1 MTKRH
6 ITIVSSRE
14 RCGIQTYSAT
24 LAAALREL
32 GHTVDLVGVGWWDSR
47 GLLRETARIP
57 AGSRLVIVEH
67 EFALY
72 RNAALALAIARMRLA
87 GKRVILSMHE
97 LDPDK
102 FWNYHKVVAALHFRL
117 RGSPLGD
124 LFRVLGAVAE
134 AAQRMLRYRLTL
146 WLLGAFP
153 ERIVFHSPRSLAN
166 AGLVTGDAR
175 KVVMIP
181 HFVEPLEGVAEPSGD
196 EGADARA
203 RRELRAGLGLPEDAF
218 IYVSP
223 GFLFRRKRLVE
234 VIQATP
240 EDALLVVAG
249 TGSPHDP
256 GYLDEIRRHVEDHGV
271 RNVRIDTDYDAMPR
285 HLMAADAVVLFYRE
299 GFQSGIAS
307 HALWA
312 EKPCIFSDD
321 PAFDMYSG
329 AGLRA
334 GDVAS
339 LRAAMR
345 EVRRPEVAEP
355 LRRRARELKRE
366 LSPRV
371 LAARYLEGLD

>member
-1 MTKRH
+1 MN

-14 RCGIQTYSAT
+14 RCGIQTYSAA

-32 GHTVDLVGVGWWDSR
+32 GHTVDLVGIGWWDSR
-47 GLLRETARIP
+47 ALLRETARIP
-57 AGSRLVIVEH
+57 ASSRLVIVEH

-72 RNAALALAIARMRLA
+72 RNAALAFAIARLRLA

-117 RGSPLGD
+117 HGSPLGD
-124 LFRVLGAVAE
+124 LFRVIGAVAE

-166 AGLVTGDAR
+166 AGLVTGEPR
-175 KVVMIP
+175 KVVLVP
-181 HFVEPLEGVAEPSGD
+181 HFVEPLAGVAEPSGD
-196 EGADARA
+196 EEADARA
-203 RRELRAGLGLPEDAF
+203 RRELRSQLGLPQDTF
-218 IYVSP
+218 VYVSP

-234 VIQATP
+234 VIEATP
-240 EDALLVVAG
+240 EDALLVIAG
-249 TGSPHDP
+249 TESPHDE
-256 GYLDEIRRHVEDHGV
+256 GYVDEIRRYVEEHHVA
-271 RNVRIDTDYDAMPR
+271 NVRIDTDYDAMPA

-307 HALWA
+307 HAIWA
-312 EKPCIFSDD
+312 EKPCVFSDD
-321 PAFDMYSG
+321 PAFDLYEG

-334 GDVAS
+334 ADVAG
-339 LRAAMR
+339 LRDAMTR
-345 EVRRPEVAEP
+345 VRRPDVAGR

-366 LSPRV
+366 LSPRAM
-371 LAARYLEGLD
+371 AARYLEGF

>member
-1 MTKRH
+1 MH
-6 ITIVSSRE
+6 VTIVSSQE

-57 AGSRLVIVEH
+57 ASSRLVIVEH

-166 AGLVTGDAR
+166 AGLVTGDTR

-181 HFVEPLEGVAEPSGD
+181 HFVEPLPGVAEPSGD
-196 EGADARA
+196 DETDART
-203 RRELRAGLGLPEDAF
+203 RRALREQLGLAPDAF

-223 GFLFRRKRLVE
+223 GFLFRRKRLIE
-234 VIQATP
+234 VIAATP
-240 EDALLVVAG
+240 RDGLLVIAG
-249 TGSPHDP
+249 TESPHDL
-256 GYLDEIRRHVEDHGV
+256 GYLAEIRRYVDEQHVT
-271 RNVRIDTDYDAMPR
+271 NVRIDTDYDAMPA
-285 HLMAADAVVLFYRE
+285 HLAAADAVVLFYRE

-307 HALWA
+307 HAIWA

-321 PAFDMYSG
+321 PAFDMYAG

-339 LRAAMR
+339 LRAAMLT
-345 EVRRPEVAEP
+345 VSRPEVAEP

-366 LSPRV
+366 LSPRAM
-371 LAARYLEGLD
+371 AARYLEGLDG